1 MYYWI
6 WLNRKNKLIL
16 FEDYIL
22 DIFPKRTIDLMEF
35 NKVPEKIGMCDDCN
49 LNSHC
54 HVMERIAENTF
65 RLLCPI
71 LFHDVVKPRWKLS
84 EIN

>member
-6 WLNRKNKLIL
+6 YLRKKGEPIL
-16 FEDYIL
+16 FQDSIL
-22 DIFPKRTIDLMEF
+22 DIYPKRTIDLMEF

-54 HVMERIAENTF
+54 HVMEEIAPDTY

-71 LFHDVVKPRWKLS
+71 LFYDVVKPRDRKS
-84 EIN
+84 VV